1 MAKPLSTYDKVRNLN
16 KRVNR
21 IKSAGFV
28 APTEYKSRF
37 ELQAGA
43 LDWRTGKVITAAEA
57 KKRGISDQTYREMVN
72 ELYSMRDQISVL
84 EARKRRKQQMERT
97 RKTLAKEYFGF
108 NALSREEQDALIDQL
123 WESDKKSKEDLYDV
137 LYSSLAGL

>member
-1 MAKPLSTYDKVRNLN
+1 MAKPLTTYDKVRNLN

-28 APTEYKSRF
+28 SPTEYKSRF

-43 LDWRTGKVITAAEA
+43 LDWRTGKVITATEA
-57 KKRGISDQTYREMVN
+57 KKRGISEQTYREMVN
-72 ELYSMRDQISVL
+72 ELYSMRDHISVR
-84 EARKRRKQQMERT
+84 EARARRFAQMERT
-97 RKTLAKEYFGF
+97 RKTLKKEYFGF
-108 NALSREEQDALIDQL
+108 NDLSREDQDALINQI
-123 WESDKKSKEDLYDV
+123 WESDKKSKEDLYEV